1 MMVMTIAIVMVAADA
16 QMNAGANTA
25 DMGSDADIG
34 VRRRCAKHGQR
45 KDGSKK
51 AFHGCLRG

>member
-1 MMVMTIAIVMVAADA
+1 MVMTIAIVMVAADA

-34 VRRRCAKHGQR
+34 VRRRSAKHGQR

-51 AFHGCLRG
+51 AFHEQLPG